1 MRVAI
6 TGITGLLARNLLFE
20 ILKFYSHDGSD
31 LEIIAF
37 GRSTESFPLK
47 KRVTELLKNDGVDYV
62 SSDGKALSVE
72 MLGENI
78 TPVEF
83 DLSKPNLGISVR
95 GLNILKN
102 KPIDF
107 FFHLA
112 AVSDFRTAVATK
124 EKLTKLNIEGT
135 HRVLELANQLKVG
148 EFIFTGTAYSYG
160 TEKGVIKPDS
170 INLNDKFRNFYEES
184 KLLSENKVRQF
195 CKANHIKF
203 RSHRPVGICGRLIE
217 DKIGSICKYDTF
229 YAWAQFLLRQKMK
242 AIKGKNNIY
251 SEQLHMPLR
260 VLCEPEAFLNS
271 IPADYAA
278 KLLWAL
284 SYYND
289 SGQSYH
295 LANEH
300 EIKNDTYLRIMLQ
313 ELGIS
318 GVEFVNKTPADM
330 NRMEKLYYK
339 SVGRIYTPYLL
350 ENNIEFDIDNLKS
363 FGRKHKIACP
373 PMNEHNFRKLIGF
386 AKEKYFGLEMD

>member
-20 ILKFYSHDGSD
+20 ILKFCSHNGSD

-47 KRVTELLKNDGVDYV
+47 KRIIELLKNDGVDYV
-62 SSDGKALSVE
+62 SSDGKTLSAE
-72 MLGENI
+72 MLVENI

-95 GLNILKN
+95 GFNILKN

-148 EFIFTGTAYSYG
+148 EFVFTGTAYSYG

-184 KLLSENKVRQF
+184 KLLSENKVRQY
-195 CKANHIKF
+195 CKANNIRF

-217 DKIGSICKYDTF
+217 EKIGSICKYDTF

-242 AIKGKNNIY
+242 AIKDKNNIY

-260 VLCEPEAFLNS
+260 VLCDPEAFLNS
-271 IPADYAA
+271 VPADYAA

-289 SGQSYH
+289 NGQSYH

-313 ELGIS
+313 ELGIG
-318 GVEFVNKTPADM
+318 GVEFVSKIPTDM

-363 FGRKHKIACP
+363 FGRKHKIVCP
-373 PMNEHNFRKLIGF
+373 PMNEHNFRRLIGF
-386 AKEKYFGLEMD
+386 AKGNYFGLKMD

>member
-20 ILKFYSHDGSD
+20 ILKFYSHNGGD

-37 GRSTESFPLK
+37 GRSSESFPLK
-47 KRVTELLKNDGVDYV
+47 KRIAALLENDGVDYV
-62 SSDGKALSVE
+62 SSDEKTFSSEALSKH
-72 MLGENI
+72 I
-78 TPVEF
+78 IPIEF
-83 DLSKPNLGISVR
+83 DLSKSNLGISER
-95 GLNILKN
+95 DLSALKN

-112 AVSDFRTAVATK
+112 AVSDFRPAVATK
-124 EKLTKLNIEGT
+124 EKLAKLNIEGT
-135 HRVLELANQLKVG
+135 NRVLDLANQLKIG

-160 TEKGVIKPDS
+160 TEKGVIRPDT

-184 KLLSENKVRQF
+184 KLLAENRVRQF
-195 CKANHIKF
+195 CKANHIRF

-217 DKIGSICKYDTF
+217 EKIGSICKYDTF
-229 YAWAQFLLRQKMK
+229 YAWAQFLLRQKMRLVK
-242 AIKGKNNIY
+242 DKKNVY
-251 SEQLHMPLR
+251 SEQLRMPLR
-260 VLCEPEAFLNS
+260 VLCDPEAFLNS
-271 IPADYAA
+271 VPADYAA

-300 EIKNDTYLRIMLQ
+300 EIKNDTYLRIMLS

-318 GVEFVNKTPADM
+318 GVEFVNKIPEDM
-330 NRMEKLYYK
+330 NKIERIYYK

-350 ENNIEFDIDNLKS
+350 ENNIRFYTDNLKD
-363 FGRKHKIACP
+363 FTKKHKITCP
-373 PMNEHNFRKLIGF
+373 PMNEANFGKLIGF
-386 AKEKYFGLEMD
+386 AKENHFGLETS

>member
-20 ILKFYSHDGSD
+20 ILKFYSNGGGD

-47 KRVTELLKNDGVDYV
+47 KRISELLENDGIDYV
-62 SSDGKALSVE
+62 SSDKKAFVSE
-72 MLGENI
+72 MLNKSI
-78 TPVEF
+78 IPVEF
-83 DLSKPNLGISVR
+83 DLSKSNLGISDR
-95 GLNILKN
+95 GFGILKN

-124 EKLTKLNIEGT
+124 EKLTRLNIEGT
-135 HRVLELANQLKVG
+135 NQVLELANHLKVG

-184 KLLSENKVRQF
+184 KLLSENRVRQF

-217 DKIGSICKYDTF
+217 EKIGSICKYDTF
-229 YAWAQFLLRQKMK
+229 YAWAQFLLKQKMK
-242 AIKGKNNIY
+242 EIKHKRSIY
-251 SEQLHMPLR
+251 SEQLNMPLR
-260 VLCEPEAFLNS
+260 VLCEPESFLNS

-300 EIKNDTYLRIMLQ
+300 EIKNDTYLRIILQ

-318 GVEFVNKTPADM
+318 GIEFINKTPTDM

-350 ENNIEFDIDNLKS
+350 ENNIEFYIDNLKS
-363 FGRKHKIACP
+363 FGRKHKISCP
-373 PMNEHNFRKLIGF
+373 PMNESNFRKLIGF
-386 AKEKYFGLEMD
+386 AKENYFGLEIN